1 LYHDENNVKCLV
13 LKEIRGNA
21 PVVLIA
27 GNHDLLENNKDRMIH

>member
-1 LYHDENNVKCLV
+1 MKIMLSAWFLRKLE
-13 LKEIRGNA
+13 NA